1 MTSRHETLIP
11 LTHDHH
17 HALAQ
22 ARRLHD
28 VSKMA
33 DVTRASKTALMI
45 SSISTSVEPFG
56 IFMKK
61 RSCSLH
67 RWWMTLGLVISS
79 CAPWL
84 TTCVSMP
91 SSE

>member
-1 MTSRHETLIP
+1 MTSRHETLTP

-33 DVTRASKTALMI
+33 DITERRNRANDFLNFY
-45 SSISTSVEPFG
+45 FG
-56 IFMKK
+56 RAIRHFHEK

-91 SSE
+91 WSG